1 MSCWMFDVNGLR
13 FAVIELSR
21 PGHFTV
27 TCNNGAQAAFV
38 SAGGEGGAKAVLYR
52 ALNVF
57 GRKGQIPPETANWP
71 AKDIKLLGCM
81 SVPVA

>member
-1 MSCWMFDVNGLR
+1 MFDVNGLR

-27 TCNNGAQAAFV
+27 TCNNGV
-38 SAGGEGGAKAVLYR
+38 MDGGIESASGESGAKAVLYR
-52 ALNVF
+52 ALDVF
-57 GRKGQIPPETANWP
+57 GRTGQITPETAGWP